1 MASGAATKT
10 RALTIAEQASELRM
24 GTFRLARRLRGE
36 KSVDDLSDPQF
47 SVLGGLYKEGSATL
61 RALAERDRVS
71 APSMNRTVN
80 CLEEAGY
87 VTRETDAA
95 DRRKVTIALTEAGHT
110 TVTETV
116 RKRDAWITQQL
127 RALTPDERDTLTR
140 AAEIMRRL
148 ATQ

>member
-1 MASGAATKT
+1 MA
-10 RALTIAEQASELRM
+10 RASKTIAEQSSDLRM
-24 GTFRLARRLRGE
+24 GTFRLARRLRAE

-47 SVLGGLYKEGSATL
+47 SVLGGLYTHGPNTL
-61 RALAERDRVS
+61 GALAERDRVS

-80 CLEEAGY
+80 CLEESGY
-87 VTRETDAA
+87 ITREADEH
-95 DRRKVTIALTEAGHT
+95 DRRKVTISLTEAGHA

-127 RALTPDERDTLTR
+127 RALTPEERETL
-140 AAEIMRRL
+140 AAAAIIMRRL